1 MINATNIEKIIKSNI
16 ANIFDIVAR
25 TFILSSILSLAT
37 YGIILSLTQV
47 ADTPILDNI
56 SLIGCFS
63 FYAFMVSFFM
73 LILRD

>member
-1 MINATNIEKIIKSNI
+1 MANATNIEKMIKSNI
-16 ANIFDIVAR
+16 ANVFDFVAR
-25 TFILSSILSLAT
+25 TFILSSILSLVT

-47 ADTPILDNI
+47 AHTPILDNI

-73 LILRD
+73 FIFRN